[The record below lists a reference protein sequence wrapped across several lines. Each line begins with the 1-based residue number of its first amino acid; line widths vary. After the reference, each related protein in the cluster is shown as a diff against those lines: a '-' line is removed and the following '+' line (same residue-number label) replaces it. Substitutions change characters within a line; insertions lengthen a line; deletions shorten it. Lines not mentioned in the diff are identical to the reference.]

1 MEYITYLV
9 PALAANEI
17 KVLAN
22 PQKSGTISEFR
33 FQEGQPNLLVKLGSG
48 ESVSQTLVGGTGK
61 EYTSLAVTCDA
72 NSFISVQNLS
82 DRPLSPQV
90 IVIGK

>member
-22 PQKSGTISEFR
+22 PQTTGTISEFR
-33 FQEGQPNLLVKLGSG
+33 FQDGQPNLLVKLGSG
-48 ESVSQTLVGGTGK
+48 ARVQQTLVGGTGEK
-61 EYTSLAVTCDA
+61 YTSLSVACDEG
-72 NSFISVQNLS
+72 SFISVQNLS
-82 DRPLSPQV
+82 DRLLMPQA